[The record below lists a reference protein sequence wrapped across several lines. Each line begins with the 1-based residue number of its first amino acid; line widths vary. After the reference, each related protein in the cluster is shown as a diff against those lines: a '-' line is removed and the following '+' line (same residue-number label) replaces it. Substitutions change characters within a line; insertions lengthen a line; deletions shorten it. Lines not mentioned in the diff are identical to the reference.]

1 VSSAVKGARRTL
13 QALAAIIVIMF
24 VLLTLGVMTHQKNA
38 TWTPGLGLD
47 LAGGHEITLLAK
59 TTDGSTVTQSDL
71 NQAVAIIRKRVDASG
86 TSEASITTAGSVN
99 ILVGLPGTPDQAT
112 IDLVKKSAQLQF
124 RPVLAEATSTG
135 TATVTPT
142 ASPTPTGDTVSPTV
156 LPSVPPSASSTVK
169 PTASAA
175 ASGIDTGSPVHEMAN
190 VKTGA
195 TPTPSATPSPT
206 PAPTTKPATTPT
218 DPSSLSWITP
228 EIQAAYDAL
237 DCTTPESRSGRGIL
251 GDPKAAFVTCDASD
265 PVKYILGPV
274 EMDGK
279 DVATAA
285 SGPHQ
290 TQAGTTDGTYEVRLT
305 MTGGGAKKF
314 AATTS
319 RLYDLYKAGS
329 SPRERFAMVLDG
341 VVISAPGVRDGAI
354 TGGTAQISGNFTQKS
369 AQDLAN
375 QLKFGALPM
384 TLEVQSEQAISAT
397 KGASDLQSGMLAGLI
412 GLILVVIYTLFQY
425 RALGAVTIGSLLIAG
440 GLTYL
445 IITLLS
451 WGMGYRLSLAGVAGL
466 IVAIGI
472 TADSFIVYFER
483 VKDELREGRSLVAAV
498 QHGWSRARRTIL
510 ASDAISFLAALVLYM
525 LAVGSVR
532 GFAFTLGL
540 TTLIDLLVVFMFTHP
555 ILAILARTKFFGDG
569 HRFSGLDPRQLGRD
583 AIYKGRGRVT
593 TPDGAG
599 EPTLTLAERKA
610 KKAHVAA
617 DPAEKE

>member
-1 VSSAVKGARRTL
+1 MSSAVKGARRTL
-13 QALAAIIVIMF
+13 QGLVWIIVILF
-24 VLLTLGVMTHQKNA
+24 ALLTLGVTTHQKNA
-38 TWTPGLGLD
+38 TWSPGLGLD
-47 LAGGHEITLLAK
+47 LAGGHQITLRAV
-59 TTDGSTVTQSDL
+59 TTDGSTVTPEDL
-71 NQAVAIIRKRVDASG
+71 NQAVSIIRKRVDASG
-86 TSEASITTAGSVN
+86 TSEASITTQGNLN
-99 ILVGLPGTPDQAT
+99 ILVALPGNPDQAT

-135 TATVTPT
+135 TATT
-142 ASPTPTGDTVSPTV
+142 SPAPSAGTVSPTV
-156 LPSVPPSASSTVK
+156 LPAVPPSSAAVAPK
-169 PTASAA
+169 PSASAA
-175 ASGIDTGSPVHEMAN
+175 GIDTGSPVHEVAN
-190 VKTGA
+190 VKTAGSAAA
-195 TPTPSATPSPT
+195 TPAPSATPSPT
-206 PAPTTKPATTPT
+206 PAPATAPATTAAT

-228 EIQAAYDAL
+228 AIQAAYDAL
-237 DCTTPESRSGRGIL
+237 DCTTKNSHAG
-251 GDPKAAFVTCDASD
+251 GDVGNPATAFVTCDAVD

-279 DVATAA
+279 DVSTAA
-285 SGPHQ
+285 SGPHT
-290 TQAGTTDGTYEVRLT
+290 TQAGTTDGTYEVRLSLNGN
-305 MTGGGAKKF
+305 GGSKF
-314 AATTS
+314 ATTTA
-319 RLYDLYKAGS
+319 RLQKLHDAGAA
-329 SPRERFAMVLDG
+329 PRDRFGMVLDG
-341 VVISAPGVRDGAI
+341 VVISAPRVADGAI
-354 TGGTAQISGNFTQKS
+354 TGGTAVISGNFTQKS
-369 AQDLAN
+369 AQDLSN

-384 TLEVQSEQAISAT
+384 TLDVQSEQAISAT

-425 RALGAVTIGSLLIAG
+425 RALASVTIGSLVIAG
-440 GLTYL
+440 GLTYV

-498 QHGWSRARRTIL
+498 EHGWRRARRTIL

-540 TTLIDLLVVFMFTHP
+540 TTLVDLLVVFMFTHP
-555 ILAILARTKFFGDG
+555 TLIVLARTKFFGDG

-583 AIYKGRGRVT
+583 AVYKGRGRVSA
-593 TPDGAG
+593 PEGAA
-599 EPTLTLAERKA
+599 EPKLTLAERKA
-610 KKAHVAA
+610 KKVLAAA